1 MKTINEEAIFWLIKE
16 KEGLNETEKIELK
29 QWLEKNPF
37 HQKSYNTNKLLRE
50 NFSKISGN
58 MREKLV
64 EKANQGAKKTKF
76 IEQTKKFF
84 VAASLF
90 FCIGF
95 GLDYFFIPVYSQNLV
110 SIQEKENIFILPD
123 SSKIVLDVN
132 SSLNVNYY
140 KSSRNVDF
148 IEGRAVFYVSKDK
161 DKPFIIKTKD
171 EKIEVVGTAF
181 EVSNLNDSFSV
192 KVKEGRVKV
201 FFDKKIAYLNQGEKI
216 YIDKNKKIELTK
228 TQIEDIATWEK
239 GFLTF
244 DKTTLKDSLEEFSR
258 YKNIKMEFQDEK
270 VSKTEI
276 TGKFDIDDFDKFL
289 MALPKIYSVKVDK
302 SQNTFK
308 FSKK

>member
-37 HQKSYNTNKLLRE
+37 HQNSYNKNKLLIE

-95 GLDYFFIPVYSQNLV
+95 GLDYFFIPVYSQKLV
-110 SIQEKENIFILPD
+110 SIQEKENVFMLPD

-148 IEGRAVFYVSKDK
+148 IEGRAVFYVSKNK

-216 YIDKNKKIELTK
+216 YIDKNKKIELAK